1 MGDCVKRLGTQNQGY
16 FAKGGQ
22 EKPVKPPILPGYV
35 VFSKKGRDK
44 GRYFVVLYTLDADFV
59 MICDGDTRKLDHQK
73 KKRKKHLTAC
83 PIECPELMDL
93 LAKGQLKDSDI
104 RKVLFPI
111 ANKNRAEQLPN
122 ENREG

>member
-1 MGDCVKRLGTQNQGY
+1 M
-16 FAKGGQ
+16 
-22 EKPVKPPILPGYV
+22 KPPIQPGFV

-44 GRYFVVLYTLDADFV
+44 GRYFVVLYTLDAEFV
-59 MICDGDTRKLDHQK
+59 MIGDGDTRKLDHLK
-73 KKRKKHLTAC
+73 KKRRKHLAAC

-104 RKVLFPI
+104 RKALSS
-111 ANKNRAEQLPN
+111 ASNATMGERAPT